1 LQSAQPPEV
10 DKHATWLACGGIAAG
25 IVGIGAGA
33 DRSLRTTPV
42 LTVAGAVA
50 GGVYLVGT
58 FSQASSIFGSNART
72 RRVDGRFALTFD
84 DGPDSRYTRRIS
96 EQLAERGHR
105 ATFFVLARA
114 VTRHPEIAAQ
124 LVADGHE
131 VANHGGDHR
140 LLALSPPRAVREQIA
155 ANEQAVQTATG
166 MLPAP
171 LFRAPH
177 GARSP
182 WLAATARR
190 LGYRIC
196 GWDGRVFD
204 TARPGVDE
212 IVERATKL
220 LMPGAVVLLHDG
232 DGSGLG
238 APRDQTV
245 DALPAILDAASARGL
260 RSVPLSALL

>member
-1 LQSAQPPEV
+1 V

-25 IVGIGAGA
+25 IVGIGAAA
-33 DRSLRTTPV
+33 DRSLRTTPAF
-42 LTVAGAVA
+42 TVAGAFA

-58 FSQASSIFGSNART
+58 FSQASSIFGANARP
-72 RRVDGRFALTFD
+72 RQVEGNFALTFD

-96 EQLAERGHR
+96 EHLAERGHR

-114 VTRHPEIAAQ
+114 VARHPEIAAQ
-124 LVADGHE
+124 LLADGHE
-131 VANHGGDHR
+131 VANHGADHR
-140 LLALSPPRAVREQIA
+140 LLALSPPRAVRAQIA
-155 ANEQAVQTATG
+155 ANERAVQAATG
-166 MLPAP
+166 RLPAS

-182 WLAATARR
+182 WLAGTVRR

-204 TARPGVDE
+204 TALPGADA

-220 LMPGAVVLLHDG
+220 LAPGAVVLLHDG
-232 DGSGLG
+232 DGSGFG

-245 DALPAILDAASARGL
+245 AALPAILDAASARGL
-260 RSVPLSALL
+260 RSVPLSSLL